1 MERKY
6 GKVEKVY
13 FLDNVTDSSEVEEYI
28 ADYICNRKKKKQE
41 IEKWGKE
48 ALNIDLGKIR
58 FAVYPMKENKA
69 KEEVIVL
76 KTSEEVKYKENKN
89 KRFKSKLC
97 FVIFYSSINRFNFI
111 FEELVDDIMGNT
123 DIYVNL

>member
-28 ADYICNRKKKKQE
+28 ADYICNGQKKKQE

-48 ALNIDLGKIR
+48 VLNIDLGKIR

-89 KRFKSKLC
+89 KRFKSNLC

>member
-89 KRFKSKLC
+89 KRFKSNLC

>member
-13 FLDNVTDSSEVEEYI
+13 FLDNITDSSEVEEYI
-28 ADYICNRKKKKQE
+28 ADYICNGQKKKQE

-48 ALNIDLGKIR
+48 VLNIDLGKIR

-89 KRFKSKLC
+89 KRFKSNLC